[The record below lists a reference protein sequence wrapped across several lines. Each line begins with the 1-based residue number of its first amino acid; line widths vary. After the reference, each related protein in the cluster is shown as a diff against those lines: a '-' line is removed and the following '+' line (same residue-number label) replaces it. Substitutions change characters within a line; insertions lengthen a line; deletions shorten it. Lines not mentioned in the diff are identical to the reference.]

1 MTEKNQQFTTPSLD
15 YRQEDQ
21 DTLAF
26 GTLSKEL
33 EDCQDQ
39 IKALNTEL
47 DQRFTEIATLTR
59 LLLEKEDYSDQLLN
73 DINHKNEQINQLSSE
88 VTNLAAQL
96 AEADKLTDSIEFK
109 NIHDN
114 DLSSKIKFLQ
124 NASSNFNATLN
135 DKNQQIEALQRL
147 RDTLT
152 TTLELKNQA
161 HDDLLNQLAMKDVN
175 IESLCL
181 HLGQVE
187 GDLTSRDA
195 EITHFK
201 NELHAIYDSTSWRA
215 TAPLRYVKKLLGL
228 TKQ

>member
-15 YRQEDQ
+15 YRQDDQ

-47 DQRFTEIATLTR
+47 DQRFSEIATLTR
-59 LLLEKEDYSDQLLN
+59 LLLEKEQFSDQLLN
-73 DINHKNEQINQLSSE
+73 DISHKNEQIHQLSGE
-88 VTNLAAQL
+88 VTKLAAQL
-96 AEADKLTDSIEFK
+96 AEADKLAGLIEFK
-109 NIHDN
+109 NVHN
-114 DLSSKIKFLQ
+114 SDLSSKIKFLQ
-124 NASSNFNATLN
+124 DSSNNFNAALN
-135 DKNQQIEALQRL
+135 DKNQQIEALQSL

-161 HDDLLNQLAMKDVN
+161 YDDLLNQLAMKDAN

-187 GDLTSRDA
+187 GDLTSRDS
-195 EITHFK
+195 EIVHFK
-201 NELHAIYDSTSWRA
+201 NELRAIYGSTSWRA

-228 TKQ
+228 TQK